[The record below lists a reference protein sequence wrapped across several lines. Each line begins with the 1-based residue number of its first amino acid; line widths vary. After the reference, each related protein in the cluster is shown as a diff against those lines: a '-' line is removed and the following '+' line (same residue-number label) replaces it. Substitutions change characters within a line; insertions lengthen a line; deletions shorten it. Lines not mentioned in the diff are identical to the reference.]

1 MIIGII
7 CGVVGIIVIG
17 GIAYKC
23 HSDNK
28 NKEVDDKFADD
39 LYMAFIDTETA

>member
-7 CGVVGIIVIG
+7 CGVVGIIVIA

-23 HSDNK
+23 HADK
-28 NKEVDDKFADD
+28 KKEGDTFADD
-39 LYMAFIDTETA
+39 LYMSFIDNETA

>member
-7 CGVVGIIVIG
+7 CGVVGIIVIA

-23 HSDNK
+23 HSDK
-28 NKEVDDKFADD
+28 KKAEGGDTFAYD
-39 LYMAFIDTETA
+39 LYMSFIDNETA